1 MEPRDVSESPL
12 NVTTDMMLVQ
22 LAGRHGGWRAEL
34 CVTELNLSEEKLLV
48 CSLCKG
54 ILREASVFEVEGR
67 QELRCAVCL
76 PQDSDLSIQILLHI
90 RNVVNEKQVLYAVS
104 FKSVALA
111 SSSINS
117 AQTNIQKKSLSFNI

>member
-1 MEPRDVSESPL
+1 MEQRDVSESPL
-12 NVTTDMMLVQ
+12 DVTADMMLVQ

-76 PQDSDLSIQILLHI
+76 PQDSDLSIQIPLHI
-90 RNVVNEKQVLYAVS
+90 RDVVNEKQVYICYFFVTIS
-104 FKSVALA
+104 QN
-111 SSSINS
+111 INRE
-117 AQTNIQKKSLSFNI
+117 IHPH